1 MNREDFTDDELELY
15 EKWRRYELL
24 ARFMLSHEGR
34 DSYFYKH
41 VSHVATMLL
50 ILDIAQK
57 RTP

>member
-1 MNREDFTDDELELY
+1 MNGEDFTAEELALY

-24 ARFMLSHEGR
+24 ATFMLSHGHR
-34 DSYFYKH
+34 DSFFYEH

-50 ILDIAQK
+50 ILDIVQK